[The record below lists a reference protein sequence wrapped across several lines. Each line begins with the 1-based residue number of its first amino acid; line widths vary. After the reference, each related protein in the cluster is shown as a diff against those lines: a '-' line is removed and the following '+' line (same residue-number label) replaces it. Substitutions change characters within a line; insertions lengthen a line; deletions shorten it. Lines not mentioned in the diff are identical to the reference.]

1 MIVVFGGSFNPPTI
15 AHYEIAAHI
24 LKKVPCQAFYF
35 LPVGDAYPKKGLIAA
50 KHRVA
55 MLNLLCQQLEHAAV
69 SLIEVQATKV
79 LTTYETLTQLQKQH
93 PGEMIAFIIGADN
106 LNDLENWFQY
116 EQLITSFKLIVFRR
130 DDIDIEQIIE
140 KRFYE
145 FKAQFILLDAFK
157 PLNVSSTMYRENL
170 NRSDLV
176 LTEVEQ
182 YIRQH
187 QLYGR
192 GE

>member
-1 MIVVFGGSFNPPTI
+1 M
-15 AHYEIAAHI
+15 
-24 LKKVPCQAFYF
+24 
-35 LPVGDAYPKKGLIAA
+35 
-50 KHRVA
+50 
-55 MLNLLCQQLEHAAV
+55 
-69 SLIEVQATKV
+69 
-79 LTTYETLTQLQKQH
+79 
-93 PGEMIAFIIGADN
+93 
-106 LNDLENWFQY
+106 
-116 EQLITSFKLIVFRR
+116 ITSFKLIVFRR

-145 FKAQFILLDAFK
+145 FKTQFILLV

>member
-1 MIVVFGGSFNPPTI
+1 MI
-15 AHYEIAAHI
+15 
-24 LKKVPCQAFYF
+24 L
-35 LPVGDAYPKKGLIAA
+35 
-50 KHRVA
+50 
-55 MLNLLCQQLEHAAV
+55 
-69 SLIEVQATKV
+69 
-79 LTTYETLTQLQKQH
+79 
-93 PGEMIAFIIGADN
+93 
-106 LNDLENWFQY
+106 
-116 EQLITSFKLIVFRR
+116 
-130 DDIDIEQIIE
+130 IE

-145 FKAQFILLDAFK
+145 FKTQFILLDAFK